1 MATVYRK
8 RGSWYLAFLDGQGRR
23 RQLRTRARTRSEAK
37 GLAYELERSA
47 ERQRLGL
54 EPLPSECKLTFA
66 ELCEW
71 WLKNRCSVKR
81 ADRERHRL
89 KRHVFDSKIGGMP
102 VPQITTGVIEDLLR
116 GMERQGLQPATVNGL
131 RGTLHTVFSRARK
144 SRIWTGPNP
153 ISDVERRRNP
163 QKIRATLAAE
173 EISLLLLHIPD
184 DWRDLFAAAI
194 YTGMRKGELFG
205 LRRQDVDLRERL
217 IVVRR
222 SYDSDTTKGKHA
234 DVLPIASAL
243 LPYLEHALER
253 STSEFVFP
261 GPNGKMRTEE
271 ADPQKVLRHAMG
283 RAGLVDGYEHICRRC
298 KAAARLPCAER
309 HPDATLRTCRTCG
322 MKLWPRSISRAMRF
336 HDLRHSAATL
346 LLRAGVDLHRVQRIL
361 RHRDV
366 KLTTGTYAHL
376 LVEDLRA
383 AVEALPASTEP
394 QKSSSFTTRLL
405 PFEGQSPKAKAA
417 ALQNHPGN
425 RGLERVGETGFE
437 PATPWSRTKCSTRLS
452 HSPIAIGFN

>member
-1 MATVYRK
+1 MASVYQK
-8 RGSWYLAFLDGQGRR
+8 RGSWYVKFLDGQGRR

-116 GMERQGLQPATVNGL
+116 GMERQGLRPATFNGL

-153 ISDVERRRNP
+153 TSEVERRKNP
-163 QKIRATLAAE
+163 QKIRVTLAAE
-173 EISLLLLHIPD
+173 EISPLLLHVPD

-222 SYDSDTTKGKHA
+222 SYDFDTTKGKHA
-234 DVLPIASAL
+234 DVLPIAFAL

-261 GPNGKMRTEE
+261 GPNGKMRGEE

-283 RAGLVDGYEHICRRC
+283 RAGLVDDYEHICRRC

-322 MKLWPRSISRAMRF
+322 MKLWPRAIPRAMRF
-336 HDLRHSAATL
+336 HDLRHSATTL

-383 AVEALPASTEP
+383 AVEALPASTHPPKPRE
-394 QKSSSFTTRLL
+394 FATRLL
-405 PFEGQSPKAKAA
+405 PVEGQSPKAKAA
-417 ALQNHPGN
+417 AVQNHPGN
-425 RGLERVGETGFE
+425 RGLQPVGETGFE

-452 HSPIAIGFN
+452 HSPIS